1 MLYFA
6 YGSNMATPRLG
17 ARLDRVEFVDVATL
31 RGHRLAFHMAGDDGS
46 AKCDAFYTGEP
57 TDTVIG
63 VVFRIE
69 AREKP
74 LLDSIEGLGVGYA
87 QKQVR
92 VTARQGGRLEAFTYC
107 AMRIA
112 DGLRPF
118 AWYRGHVLHG
128 AGEHG
133 LPADYIR
140 GIEAVEAVADP
151 DAGRHAAEMA
161 IYDSRVV
168 A

>member
-46 AKCDAFYTGEP
+46 AKCAAFYTG
-57 TDTVIG
+57 
-63 VVFRIE
+63 VVFGIV
-69 AREKP
+69 ARVQRR
-74 LLDSIEGLGVGYA
+74 LDSIEGLGVGYA